1 MSYQDQMALLQEK
14 RRELRALEAQAE
26 GTARAM
32 QPLTENDERQM
43 YADQATFDQAYMG
56 ANRKA
61 PPPLPYERPDSYKRR
76 LAAGLQSLSPRW
88 SKANFDS
95 MPNDAF
101 AIAEAQV
108 RADAIANGRMAGLK
122 PGEIRERPF
131 TTSAGARVI
140 EFDGVDA
147 HFTQQ
152 FSRVPRRAMLKSQE
166 EYAQMS
172 RDAQLSRITEVVRY
186 GQRPTVQ
193 APRAGF

>member
-1 MSYQDQMALLQEK
+1 
-14 RRELRALEAQAE
+14 
-26 GTARAM
+26 
-32 QPLTENDERQM
+32 
-43 YADQATFDQAYMG
+43 
-56 ANRKA
+56 
-61 PPPLPYERPDSYKRR
+61 
-76 LAAGLQSLSPRW
+76 
-88 SKANFDS
+88 
-95 MPNDAF
+95 
-101 AIAEAQV
+101 
-108 RADAIANGRMAGLK
+108 MAGLK

-186 GQRPTVQ
+186 GKRPTVQ